1 VKDKQTMKHRDQTTP
16 LLSPEAYIAL
26 WKAASQPTK
35 VKHSRV
41 SRNLWRQLTA
51 KLLMTAK
58 LLLLAACSPNQEPRV
73 IEPIDPMSLV
83 WVQPEGRKE
92 PRAKTLPIV
101 GGNPYQL

>member
-1 VKDKQTMKHRDQTTP
+1 MKHRDQTKP

-41 SRNLWRQLTA
+41 SPRLWRQLTA
-51 KLLMTAK
+51 KLLVTAK
-58 LLLLAACSPNQEPRV
+58 LLLLAACSPNPEPRA
-73 IEPIDPMSLV
+73 IDPLSLV
-83 WVQPEGRKE
+83 WVQPEGSKE

-101 GGNPYQL
+101 EGNPYQL